1 MTTQDAHT
9 SSGRQLPHETGETQ
23 RLDIRPSIQ
32 NLLTWRCG
40 RRSFGTDRAA
50 GHGSVKGPAS
60 PADLD
65 PSGGLERQSEWLV
78 GVKGASRPSSTLP
91 LLPRRRGRTDSPLP
105 AIRSIRERHVCQ
117 SVSQSPWAQ
126 AHWHPASRIG
136 RRGGRRAR
144 AEADLPD
151 PDPSWAASGPR
162 RKLLSLIPIS
172 IPISH
177 VEWSR
182 QRGTLPQK
190 T

>member
-1 MTTQDAHT
+1 M
-9 SSGRQLPHETGETQ
+9 
-23 RLDIRPSIQ
+23 
-32 NLLTWRCG
+32 N
-40 RRSFGTDRAA
+40 
-50 GHGSVKGPAS
+50 GPAS

-65 PSGGLERQSEWLV
+65 PSRGLERESEWLV

-91 LLPRRRGRTDSPLP
+91 LLPRRRGRTDCPLP
-105 AIRSIRERHVCQ
+105 SIRSIRERPVCQ
-117 SVSQSPWAQ
+117 SVSRPG
-126 AHWHPASRIG
+126 PRRIG
-136 RRGGRRAR
+136 IQHLASGVEGGRRAR